1 MTAKLLTLL
10 LLTHPALSAVVVDR
24 IAIVVGKRAIKTS
37 DIDREIRIT
46 DFVNGDPLKIDAQSR
61 ERAAERLIGQEL
73 IRREIA
79 AGGYRT
85 AADSEV
91 EQFLTELKKQ
101 RFGPDP
107 EYRRSL
113 AQYGIT
119 EETLRRHTQWQMT
132 VLDFIEQRF
141 RPGVV
146 ISEDDLRDY
155 IRRNPAGTGDAT
167 PTADERQRIEDEIAG
182 PRVTKLFEEWLAQAR
197 RQANPRRMEGAI
209 E

>member
-1 MTAKLLTLL
+1 MTANLIILL
-10 LLTHPALSAVVVDR
+10 LFAGIALPAVVVDR

-37 DIDREIRIT
+37 DIDREVRIT

-61 ERAAERLIGQEL
+61 EEAAERLIGQEL
-73 IRREIA
+73 IRREIE

-85 AADSEV
+85 AAAPDV
-91 EQFLTELKKQ
+91 EQFLAELKKQ
-101 RFGPDP
+101 RFGPDT
-107 EYRRSL
+107 EYRRAL

-119 EETLRRHTQWQMT
+119 EETLRRHVQWQMT

-146 ISEDDLRDY
+146 VSEDDVRDY
-155 IRRNPAGTGDAT
+155 ALRHPVSDKGAT
-167 PTADERQRIEDEIAG
+167 PADDERRQIEDEIAG
-182 PRVTKLFEEWLAQAR
+182 PRVTKLFEEWLEQAR
-197 RQANPRRMEGAI
+197 RQANPRRMEGAT